1 MPFFTVNLLCIF
13 TFALASNRSKQIL
26 FCLTYKEINIKA
38 GNLAQKCTHTT
49 RHQKSKLQDEKKVKL
64 P

>member
-1 MPFFTVNLLCIF
+1 MPFFSQFVLFIHFCTSIQQ
-13 TFALASNRSKQIL
+13 SKQIL
-26 FCLTYKEINIKA
+26 FCLTYKEVNIKA
-38 GNLAQKCTHTT
+38 GNLAHKCTHTT